1 MDLHPDNITTVHFPE
16 YYVVKPNQA
25 NATVLDIILEGEISS
40 NAYCLAIF
48 RKVLTIGLSEIA
60 DFIDHHCEILKC
72 PISWLNSLEKLLRL
86 NQSWF
91 NDDDQ
96 RFRPINWGSEIISKR
111 HEIKA
116 ASMQNAREKK
126 IREAMNGFTGDKVFS
141 FDIVKESIRSMEIA
155 EEKILYLRTQIK
167 DYKQNPPEF
176 ESNRKPKF
184 DEQCQVEING
194 ILEEEELLQK
204 VQAKKSSKKQ
214 NFSIEPKGKIYCN
227 TNAFL
232 DIFFQL
238 TTELKVGGNPLLSIS
253 TADLTDIICQNFSD
267 KDGNPISRFTVQT
280 ILDPHRPDK
289 RPKPPK
295 RYKVNGINE

>member
-1 MDLHPDNITTVHFPE
+1 M
-16 YYVVKPNQA
+16 
-25 NATVLDIILEGEISS
+25 
-40 NAYCLAIF
+40 
-48 RKVLTIGLSEIA
+48 
-60 DFIDHHCEILKC
+60 
-72 PISWLNSLEKLLRL
+72 LLRL
-86 NQSWF
+86 NLSWF
-91 NDDDQ
+91 KDDEQ
-96 RFRPINWGSEIISKR
+96 RFRQINWGSEIISKR

-116 ASMQNAREKK
+116 ISIQNSREKK
-126 IREAMNGFTGDKVFS
+126 LREVMNGFTGDKVYC
-141 FDIVKESIRSMEIA
+141 FDTVKEAIRTMEIA

-204 VQAKKSSKKQ
+204 VQAKRSSKKQ
-214 NFSIEPKGKIYCN
+214 NLSIEPKGKIYCN

-238 TTELKVGGNPLLSIS
+238 TTELKVGENPLLSIS
-253 TADLTDIICQNFSD
+253 TSDLTEIICQNFSD
-267 KDGNPISRFTVQT
+267 KEGNPISRFTVLT
-280 ILDPHRPDK
+280 ILDPNRPDK
-289 RPKPPK
+289 RPKTHR

>member
-1 MDLHPDNITTVHFPE
+1 MDLHPDNIKTVHFPE

-25 NATVLDIILEGEISS
+25 DATVLDIILEGEISS

-91 NDDDQ
+91 NDDDH

-126 IREAMNGFTGDKVFS
+126 FPEAMNGFTGDKVYCFE
-141 FDIVKESIRSMEIA
+141 IVKEAIRTMEIA

-167 DYKQNPPEF
+167 DYKQNPLEF

-184 DEQCQVEING
+184 DEQCQVEINAT
-194 ILEEEELLQK
+194 LQEEELLQK
-204 VQAKKSSKKQ
+204 VQAKRSSKKQ
-214 NFSIEPKGKIYCN
+214 NLYIDPKGKIYCN

-238 TTELKVGGNPLLSIS
+238 TTELKVGENPLLSIS
-253 TADLTDIICQNFSD
+253 TADLTEIICQNFSD
-267 KDGNPISRFTVQT
+267 KEGNPISSFTVLT
-280 ILDPHRPDK
+280 ILDPNRPDK
-289 RPKPPK
+289 RPKTHR
-295 RYKVNGINE
+295 RYKVDGINE

>member
-1 MDLHPDNITTVHFPE
+1 MDLHPDNINTVHFPE
-16 YYVVKPNQA
+16 YNFVKPNQA

-48 RKVLTIGLSEIA
+48 RKVLTIGLSEIV
-60 DFIDHHCEILKC
+60 DFIDYHCEILKS
-72 PISWLNSLEKLLRL
+72 PICWLNSLEKLIRL

-96 RFRPINWGSEIISKR
+96 KFRPIKWGSEIISKR

-116 ASMQNAREKK
+116 ASMQNARQKK
-126 IREAMNGFTGDKVFS
+126 LSEAMNGFTGDKVYC
-141 FDIVKESIRSMEIA
+141 FDTVKEAIRTMEIA

-194 ILEEEELLQK
+194 IIEEEELLQK
-204 VQAKKSSKKQ
+204 VLVKRSSKKQ
-214 NFSIEPKGKIYCN
+214 NLSIDPKGKIYCN

-238 TTELKVGGNPLLSIS
+238 TTELKIGQNPLLSIS
-253 TADLTDIICQNFSD
+253 TADLAEIICQNFSD
-267 KDGNPISRFTVQT
+267 KEGNPISRFTILT
-280 ILDPHRPDK
+280 ILDPNRPDK
-289 RPKPPK
+289 RPKTPR

>member
-1 MDLHPDNITTVHFPE
+1 MDLLPDNIKTVHFPE
-16 YYVVKPNQA
+16 FHFVKPNQA
-25 NATVLDIILEGEISS
+25 NATVLDIILEGDISS
-40 NAYCLAIF
+40 DAYCQAIF
-48 RKVLTIGLSEIA
+48 KKVLTIGLSEIV

-86 NQSWF
+86 NLSWF
-91 NDDDQ
+91 NNDGEK
-96 RFRPINWGSEIISKR
+96 FRPIKWGSEIISKR

-116 ASMQNAREKK
+116 ESMQNAREKK
-126 IREAMNGFTGDKVFS
+126 LHEAMNGFTGDKIYS
-141 FDIVKESIRSMEIA
+141 FETVKEAIRTMEIA

-194 ILEEEELLQK
+194 VIEEEELLQK
-204 VQAKKSSKKQ
+204 VQAKRSSKKQ
-214 NFSIEPKGKIYCN
+214 NLLSDPRGKIYCN

-232 DIFFQL
+232 DIFYQL
-238 TTELKVGGNPLLSIS
+238 TNELRVGVNPLLSIS
-253 TADLTDIICQNFSD
+253 TADLTEMICQNFSD

-289 RPKPPK
+289 RPKPPR